1 MGVVLALFPRDSG
14 STVSFLLH
22 PRGEDDN
29 PVHMTTMNE
38 QFPCDF
44 GRYRLLSRIAVGGMA
59 ELFKATITGMEGF
72 EKVVAIKRILP
83 HLTDQEELLRA
94 FFGEAK
100 LAALLNHPNIVQIHD
115 FGTML
120 AYPTNLKGDFTLGR
134 VLGCV

>member
-44 GRYRLLSRIAVGGMA
+44 GRYRLFSRIAVGGMA

-83 HLTDQEELLRA
+83 HLTNQEELLRA
-94 FFGEAK
+94 FIGEAK

-115 FGTML
+115 F
-120 AYPTNLKGDFTLGR
+120 
-134 VLGCV
+134 